1 MYHDAD
7 RAFERSVPYY
17 RQSVNRFNKIFRTKF
32 KFRLANE
39 AFNFGNEY
47 ERKSMIRHS
56 KWDAL
61 TIFYIPSKLIFQ
73 FHLHAQNPDGQVS
86 YYVQTNEKAPLW
98 VLFAEIFKKSVYYSR
113 I

>member
-1 MYHDAD
+1 M
-7 RAFERSVPYY
+7 FG
-17 RQSVNRFNKIFRTKF
+17 QIGTQ
-32 KFRLANE
+32 NE
-39 AFNFGNEY
+39 TDVFNFGNEY

-73 FHLHAQNPDGQVS
+73 FHLYAQNPDGQVS
-86 YYVQTNEKAPLW
+86 YYDQTNEKAPLRA
-98 VLFAEIFKKSVYYSR
+98 LFAEIFKYSVYYPR

>member
-1 MYHDAD
+1 M
-7 RAFERSVPYY
+7 FG
-17 RQSVNRFNKIFRTKF
+17 QIGTKSGTDV
-32 KFRLANE
+32 
-39 AFNFGNEY
+39 FNFGNEY

-86 YYVQTNEKAPLW
+86 YYDQTNEKAPLRALCRNIQ
-98 VLFAEIFKKSVYYSR
+98 VFCILFKDLTRHNHLKKGLKK
-113 I
+113 

>member
-1 MYHDAD
+1 M
-7 RAFERSVPYY
+7 FG
-17 RQSVNRFNKIFRTKF
+17 QIGTQ
-32 KFRLANE
+32 NE
-39 AFNFGNEY
+39 TDVFNFSNGY

-73 FHLHAQNPDGQVS
+73 FHLYAQNPDGQVS
-86 YYVQTNEKAPLW
+86 YYDQTNEKAPLRA
-98 VLFAEIFKKSVYYSR
+98 LFAEIFKYSVYYSR

>member
-1 MYHDAD
+1 MFGQIDAK
-7 RAFERSVPYY
+7 S
-17 RQSVNRFNKIFRTKF
+17 RTDV
-32 KFRLANE
+32 
-39 AFNFGNEY
+39 FNFGNEY

-86 YYVQTNEKAPLW
+86 YYDQTNEKAPLRA
-98 VLFAEIFKKSVYYSR
+98 LLRKYSS
-113 I
+113 IMYIIQGFNQTQLS